1 MCGIVGTLYKSRTGR
16 VGEIQVAMLE
26 TLHRRGPDSTG
37 VAIYGPPTGDYL
49 VHARFERAGDGYERS
64 TIEAIRQHD
73 GVKEVSGA
81 GSDLRARVAW
91 DGDLESLAEWIERA
105 DGAGGVEVTSMGRS
119 MEIFKDVGSAS
130 ALDRVYGLG
139 SIEGTHAIGHTR
151 MATESRVDVLHSH
164 PFWARPFADIAVV
177 HNGHITNEHKL
188 KRRLATKGHRFYTG
202 NDSEVIAVYIA
213 DVLESGASLNE
224 ALEESVQDL
233 DGTFAY
239 LVSTAEGIG
248 VARDPFATKPLVWAE
263 NEDIVVMASEEVA
276 IRAAFPEEGFSP
288 QELRAGEVRWW
299 LR

>member
-1 MCGIVGTLYKSRTGR
+1 MCGIVGTLYKNGTGR
-16 VGEIQVAMLE
+16 VGEIQVAMLD

-37 VAIYGPPTGDYL
+37 VAIYSPPAEDYL
-49 VHARFERAGDGYERS
+49 VHARFLRDGDGYEKA

-81 GSDLRARVAW
+81 GSDLRARISW
-91 DGDLESLAEWIERA
+91 EGGLEGLAEWIERA
-105 DGAGGVEVTSMGRS
+105 DGSGGVEVTSMGRS

-139 SIEGTHAIGHTR
+139 SIEGSHAIGHTR

-213 DVLESGASLNE
+213 DKLEGGASLNE
-224 ALEESVQDL
+224 ALEDSVQAL

-263 NEDIVVMASEEVA
+263 NEDIVVIASEEVA
-276 IRAAFPEEGFSP
+276 IRAAFPAEAFSP
-288 QELRAGEVRWW
+288 QELQAGEVRWW